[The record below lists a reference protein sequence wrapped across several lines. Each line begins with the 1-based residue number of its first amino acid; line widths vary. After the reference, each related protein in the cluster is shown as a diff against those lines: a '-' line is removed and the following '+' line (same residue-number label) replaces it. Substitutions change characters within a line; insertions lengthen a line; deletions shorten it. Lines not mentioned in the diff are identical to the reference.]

1 MELTFQRSY
10 CVIFILYERLWR
22 LIEAMYLEC
31 IFCKILSGAIPSY
44 KVYEDEFVF
53 AFLDIYPCSEG
64 HTVVLPKK
72 HIERFTQ
79 MDVIDAANLFSSV
92 HKISKAVCKS
102 FDLQG
107 MNIGMNVGEVAGQSV
122 PHVHVHIIPRKEGDN
137 GGSMHSIVENNP
149 DTSKLGELAEKIR
162 ASF

>member
-1 MELTFQRSY
+1 M
-10 CVIFILYERLWR
+10 
-22 LIEAMYLEC
+22 EC
-31 IFCKILSGAIPSY
+31 IFCKIISGSIPSY

-72 HIERFTQ
+72 HIGLFTE
-79 MDVIDAANLFSSV
+79 MNEKDASDLFSSV
-92 HKISKAVCKS
+92 NIISRAVCRA
-102 FDLQG
+102 FGLHG

-137 GGSMHSIVENNP
+137 GGSMHSIVETHQ
-149 DTSKLGELAEKIR
+149 DTGNLADLAKKIR
-162 ASF
+162 NSF